1 MVQVHLNEIN
11 KNSKVIDLRS
21 SIDFE
26 KFNYPGS
33 INVPKLFILKEPE
46 KFLDK
51 NKKYYF
57 ICDQG
62 KVSLSCAK
70 ILNALGYNCYSII
83 GGIDKYKEL
92 LKK

>member
-33 INVPKLFILKEPE
+33 INVPKLFILK
-46 KFLDK
+46 
-51 NKKYYF
+51 
-57 ICDQG
+57 
-62 KVSLSCAK
+62 
-70 ILNALGYNCYSII
+70 
-83 GGIDKYKEL
+83 
-92 LKK
+92 